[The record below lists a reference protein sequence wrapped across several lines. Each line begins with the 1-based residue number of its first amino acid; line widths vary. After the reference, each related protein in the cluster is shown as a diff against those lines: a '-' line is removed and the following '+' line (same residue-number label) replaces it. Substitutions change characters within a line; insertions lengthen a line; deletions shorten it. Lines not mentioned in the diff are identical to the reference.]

1 MRERTPASKR
11 GPAEAGRPADRI
23 GSGEP
28 AVTSIGRQPAS
39 TAVETVQ
46 APPAHIAVVMDGN
59 GRWARRR
66 ALPRHA
72 GHRAG
77 VRAVRALVE
86 ACAERGVGI
95 LTLFAF
101 SSENWKRPRGEVG
114 KLMGL
119 FVEALQ
125 REVDELKRNGVRLRF
140 IGDRASL
147 SAILQARIADAEA
160 LTCDGDRLTLV
171 VAMAYGGRWDIAQAC
186 RRLAIDAREA
196 RLDPAQVDIDTVR
209 RYLELGDLPD
219 PDLLIRTGG
228 ERRISNFL
236 LWNLAYTELYFC
248 DVLWPEFGE
257 THLAAALDFYAG
269 RRRRF
274 GRLEEQGDQR
284 VEKC

>member
-1 MRERTPASKR
+1 
-11 GPAEAGRPADRI
+11 
-23 GSGEP
+23 
-28 AVTSIGRQPAS
+28 
-39 TAVETVQ
+39 
-46 APPAHIAVVMDGN
+46 
-59 GRWARRR
+59 R

-77 VRAVRALVE
+77 VRAARALVE
-86 ACAERGVGI
+86 ACAERGVRI

-101 SSENWKRPRGEVG
+101 SSENWKRPRNEVG
-114 KLMGL
+114 KLMAL

-125 REVDELKRNGVRLRF
+125 REVDELKRNRVRLRF

-147 SAILQARIADAEA
+147 SSMLQSRIANAEE
-160 LTCDGDRLTLV
+160 LTRDGDRLTLV
-171 VAMAYGGRWDIAQAC
+171 VAMAYGGRWDITQAC
-186 RRLAIDAREA
+186 RRLAVDACEE
-196 RLDPAQVDIDTVR
+196 RLDPAAVDVETIN

-257 THLAAALDFYAG
+257 SHLLAALDFYAG
-269 RRRRF
+269 RQRRF
-274 GRLEEQGDQR
+274 GRLEEQHEQQAG
-284 VEKC
+284 KC